1 MNNFKRYI
9 QSQVKEMSS
18 SSNINPLSGRPIT
31 DKYIKNFENA
41 AKLPIWRYR
50 DQIINTVRDNTFTL
64 LTAGTGAGK
73 TRLTPTFLIPLI
85 SELGGLMIVTEPKRI
100 STISGATTIASDND
114 VELGKEVGYRIRFET
129 KGTSTTQIFFETE
142 GIFLQDISNDP
153 NIDERY
159 SVIIL
164 DEVHER
170 SLNID
175 VILAMLRNIRPS
187 KTRIVLMSA
196 TIDVE
201 KFSRYFYNCPVITV
215 EGQPQIIETFFA
227 MNPSEKLKERINEAI
242 VKAIEISE
250 GDIPGDIIVFVDGA
264 DAAEEA
270 CKKFTNLYSES
281 VRETI
286 AYCVTLYANLNQE
299 RQAYV
304 KDVVKPG
311 ERKVIFS
318 TNLAEASVTI
328 PTAIF
333 VVDTGLQKES
343 DFEYSTRASILELKL
358 ISKASANQ
366 RRGRVGRNQPGFVYR
381 IYTEEEYNEMRDFTI
396 PEILRENIEDVLV
409 KLLNMQRNL
418 TNVSISDLAFID
430 SPTIDSVKLSLN
442 VLLNAKI
449 ISPSKSSNLV
459 PVQKSSREIQKQNNI
474 VNQLIFSNSL
484 TELGEL
490 VSQFPLIHEEGK
502 MIVLSHRNNTSDEI
516 IAIVS
521 MMSVQNPLINA
532 IPPNKQ
538 NQFNDS
544 MNDFNTYRGKLYG
557 DHLGL
562 LRMFEGFVK
571 TPREKRRD
579 YCFKHFLSLEKMNNI
594 LQTFNDLKRFVERKR
609 IKSQTNVNVN
619 PSAIGK
625 SLLEGY
631 YQNLALRVGNRYVM
645 IYSDIVAQIAKS
657 SILVRERPKLILYS
671 RLSKKPGGY
680 FMNYCYKVELNDLI
694 NISPKTLERVNQV
707 MRIRGV
713 K

>member
-1 MNNFKRYI
+1 
-9 QSQVKEMSS
+9 MSNRTI
-18 SSNINPLSGRPIT
+18 SNDNLNPLSGRPIS

-41 AKLPIWRYR
+41 AKLPIWKYR
-50 DQIINTVRDNTFTL
+50 DQILNTVRNNPFTI

-85 SELGGLMIVTEPKRI
+85 NQMNLPMIVTEPKRI
-100 STISGATTIASDND
+100 STISGAGTIASDND
-114 VELGKEVGYRIRFET
+114 VEIGREVGYRIRFET
-129 KGTSTTQIFFETE
+129 RGTQQTKIFFETE

-175 VILAMLRNIRPS
+175 VILAMLRNIKPE

-196 TIDVE
+196 TIDIE

-215 EGQPQIIETFFA
+215 EGQPQIIETFYA
-227 MNPSEKLKERINEAI
+227 INPSEKLKQRVNEAI
-242 VKAIEISE
+242 LKAIEISE

-264 DAAEEA
+264 DAAEDA
-270 CKKFTNLYSES
+270 CKMFTNLYAES
-281 VRETI
+281 VREVQ

-304 KDVVKPG
+304 KDIVKPG

-343 DFEYSTRASILELKL
+343 DFEVSTRAKILQLKL

-381 IYTEEEYNEMRDFTI
+381 IYTEEEYNEMQDFTI
-396 PEILRENIEDVLV
+396 PEILRENIEDVIV

-418 TNVSISDLAFID
+418 ENVSISDLSFID
-430 SPTIDSVKLSLN
+430 SPDIDSVKLSLN
-442 VLLNAKI
+442 VLSTAKI
-449 ISPSKSSNLV
+449 IAQRKVSPVSKSRNETSN
-459 PVQKSSREIQKQNNI
+459 NNI
-474 VNQLIFSNSL
+474 LNQLIFNNSL

-490 VSQFPLIHEEGK
+490 VSQFPLIHEEAK
-502 MIVLSHRNNTSDEI
+502 IIVLSHRYNTTDEM
-516 IAIVS
+516 IAIIS
-521 MMSVQNPLINA
+521 MMSIQNPFVN
-532 IPPNKQ
+532 IPPNLQ
-538 NQFNDS
+538 QRFNDS
-544 MNDFNTYRGKLYG
+544 MNDFNTYRNRLYG

-562 LRMFEGFVK
+562 LRMFEGFMK

-579 YCFKHFLSLEKMNNI
+579 YCFKHFLSIEKMGNI
-594 LQTFNDLKRFVERKR
+594 LQTYNDLKRFVERKR
-609 IKSQTNVNVN
+609 IKSQTRETVN
-619 PSAIGK
+619 PTDIGK

-631 YQNLALRVGNRYVM
+631 YQNLALRVGKSYVM
-645 IYSDIVAQIAKS
+645 IYSGVNAQIAKS
-657 SILVRERPKLILYS
+657 SILIRERPKLILYS
-671 RLSKKPGGY
+671 RLDKKTGGY
-680 FMNYCYKVELNDLI
+680 FMNYCYKVEQSDLI
-694 NISPKTLERVNQV
+694 NISPKILEKVNET
-707 MRIRGV
+707 MRIRGI